1 MLILQYLQ
9 DEGYLA
15 SRMTIHDET
24 NVKYRELDDKLSDIK
39 ASLLALR
46 IFSAFKLYDFMCV
59 EIEKMH
65 FGWGLDRSGSNMLFT
80 ILYQESEII
89 PVCHIQATVLGITG
103 TA

>member
-39 ASLLALR
+39 ASLFASLSIL
-46 IFSAFKLYDFMCV
+46 KYGTTD
-59 EIEKMH
+59 
-65 FGWGLDRSGSNMLFT
+65 LF
-80 ILYQESEII
+80 
-89 PVCHIQATVLGITG
+89 VRD
-103 TA
+103 